1 MKPQITV
8 CIPAYC
14 TGSVIRRTIESLRC
28 QRFKDFQVLIGI
40 EPPAEELIKIVQP
53 YLKDQRFTM
62 RVNCERLGWDGNI
75 RQLLLKVDTPFFCIL
90 PHDDFIHPDYLMAL
104 YIGHQEFQD
113 ASVVYADM
121 HVFGNGRKYHK
132 FVDLPVNG
140 TKAEQVLAFFQAGAE
155 AVPWRGVTKTT
166 VIKNTDGFPVDGYM
180 GFAVECEWALS
191 LLGEG
196 RAVRIPRKLYFKQL
210 HPENITS
217 ASKARLVEQDRER
230 LIQAWQRHRDRMTG
244 LARSIVPESDPLF
257 EQVMKSADQAML
269 DRRLQFIG
277 TEVTQNYL
285 R

>member
-8 CIPAYC
+8 CIPSYC

-28 QRFKDFQVLIGI
+28 QRFKEFQVLLGI

-53 YLKDQRFTM
+53 YLKDPRFIIHI
-62 RVNCERLGWDGNI
+62 NSERLGWDGNI
-75 RQLLLKVDTPFFCIL
+75 RQLLFKVDTPFFCIL
-90 PHDDFIHPDYLMAL
+90 SHDDFIHPDYLNAL
-104 YIGHQEFQD
+104 YSGHQEFPD

-121 HVFGNGRKYHK
+121 HVFGNRRKYNK
-132 FVDLPVNG
+132 FVDIPVNG

-155 AVPWRGVTKTT
+155 AVPWRGVTKKT
-166 VIKNTDGFPVDGYM
+166 VIENSGGFPVDGFM

-191 LLGEG
+191 LLSEG

-230 LIQAWQRHRDRMTG
+230 LMQAWERHRDRMTD
-244 LARSIVPESDPLF
+244 LARASVPVSDPLY
-257 EQVMKSADQAML
+257 EQIMRSVELAMRNRHL
-269 DRRLQFIG
+269 KFIG
-277 TEVTQNYL
+277 P
-285 R
+285 

>member
-1 MKPQITV
+1 MKPAITV
-8 CIPAYC
+8 CIPAFC

-28 QRFKDFQVLIGI
+28 QRFKDFKVLIGI
-40 EPPAEELIKIVQP
+40 EPPEEELIKIVQP
-53 YLKDQRFTM
+53 YLGDSRFIM
-62 RVNCERLGWDGNI
+62 HINRERLGWDGNI
-75 RQLLLKVDTPFFCIL
+75 RQLLLKVETPFFCIL

-104 YIGHQEFQD
+104 YEGHKKFPD

-155 AVPWRGVTKTT
+155 AVPWRGVTKTP
-166 VIKNTDGFPVDGYM
+166 VIENTGGFPVDGFM

-191 LLGEG
+191 LIGEG

-217 ASKARLVEQDRER
+217 ASKARLVEQDPQR
-230 LIQAWQRHRDRMTG
+230 LIHAWQRHRDRMTSIT
-244 LARSIVPESDPLF
+244 RTIVPESDPLL
-257 EQVMKSADQAML
+257 EQIITSAEQAMNE
-269 DRRLQFIG
+269 RRVKMIG
-277 TEVTQNYL
+277 TESQTLN
-285 R
+285 